1 MRVWFKRIHSNGI
14 YGLDDGT
21 SAKTK
26 AEVHMRMKKKKR
38 WLVIGCKEG
47 KGILSYGIYGS
58 DDGTTVGNKAELHIR
73 RKRRVIGFCY
83 F

>member
-1 MRVWFKRIHSNGI
+1 M
-14 YGLDDGT
+14 
-21 SAKTK
+21 
-26 AEVHMRMKKKKR
+26 
-38 WLVIGCKEG
+38 IGCKEG

-83 F
+83 FKHPKRF